1 MLSLLK
7 LESTLLARWE
17 FQRTL
22 AQEEWPDKVRSN
34 VSKGTLFW
42 NSPRRVSSGR
52 RCSRWKQFK
61 DTNATFDQQVVEIT
75 GVCSDGPSVVLVVH
89 DADLDEDVK

>member
-22 AQEEWPDKVRSN
+22 AQEEWTKSDPMY
-34 VSKGTLFW
+34 SKGTLFW

-52 RCSRWKQFK
+52 RCSCWKQFK